1 MVNDIYAIME
11 SYSRVAEGNALP
23 GVVGLRA
30 SINNTERQSLLSTGV
45 KAPNNYT
52 PGGPVAGE
60 SDESTS
66 KIKKEISAVVAR
78 LAAQAVEGNYGK
90 MVLDCKALK
99 DLLDQVHSIKK

>member
-1 MVNDIYAIME
+1 
-11 SYSRVAEGNALP
+11 
-23 GVVGLRA
+23 
-30 SINNTERQSLLSTGV
+30 
-45 KAPNNYT
+45 
-52 PGGPVAGE
+52 VAGE